1 MKFRLI
7 MSGTCFDGS
16 AHILSN
22 DEVLKINNF
31 KTKNDYSS
39 LEEMYSELST
49 ILGEENYI
57 ADLLTNYWINKTSIS
72 NSSLNFILLDG
83 NDNLIWR
90 SQEILNLIDTPWDEK
105 VPDEIY
111 EHIDTPVLESYIP
124 SGNPE
129 CDAYPCD
136 KRPNILFYYQELKGT
151 LISYSIESDT
161 EPKPE
166 EFSHTCITLETPN
179 EEIELVN
186 NVLYKTQ
193 ILQREYEYEDFR
205 GKNLTVKLFTLK
217 DV

>member
-57 ADLLTNYWINKTSIS
+57 ANLLTNYWINKTSIS

-129 CDAYPCD
+129 CDAYPYD

-151 LISYSIESDT
+151 LISYLIDSDT

-179 EEIELVN
+179 EDIELVN

-205 GKNLTVKLFTLK
+205 GKNLTVGLFTLK

>member
-39 LEEMYSELST
+39 LEEMFSELST

-57 ADLLTNYWINKTSIS
+57 PDLLTNYWINKTSIS
-72 NSSLNFILLDG
+72 NSSLNFILLDE

-90 SQEILNLIDTPWDEK
+90 SQEILNLIDTPWNEK

-111 EHIDTPVLESYIP
+111 EHLDTPVLESYIP
-124 SGNPE
+124 SVIQNV
-129 CDAYPCD
+129 
-136 KRPNILFYYQELKGT
+136 T
-151 LISYSIESDT
+151 LILTIKDLIFFFT
-161 EPKPE
+161 
-166 EFSHTCITLETPN
+166 I
-179 EEIELVN
+179 
-186 NVLYKTQ
+186 
-193 ILQREYEYEDFR
+193 
-205 GKNLTVKLFTLK
+205 KN
-217 DV
+217 

>member
-90 SQEILNLIDTPWDEK
+90 SKKFLI
-105 VPDEIY
+105 
-111 EHIDTPVLESYIP
+111 
-124 SGNPE
+124 
-129 CDAYPCD
+129 
-136 KRPNILFYYQELKGT
+136 
-151 LISYSIESDT
+151 
-161 EPKPE
+161 
-166 EFSHTCITLETPN
+166 
-179 EEIELVN
+179 
-186 NVLYKTQ
+186 
-193 ILQREYEYEDFR
+193 
-205 GKNLTVKLFTLK
+205 
-217 DV
+217 

>member
-1 MKFRLI
+1 
-7 MSGTCFDGS
+7 
-16 AHILSN
+16 
-22 DEVLKINNF
+22 
-31 KTKNDYSS
+31 
-39 LEEMYSELST
+39 MYSELST

>member
-1 MKFRLI
+1 

-166 EFSHTCITLETPN
+166 EFSDTCITLETPN